1 MNFLLPVLVQI
12 LPIKGLLLFKNVK
25 ILKTRHLF
33 CCAACLRWCCW
44 FHTNELF
51 TFYHERGVTTT
62 TMAHILVL
70 LHRDINPHIPQY
82 IMNAPWYIHSKVPTL
97 SHQRIHDEK
106 KKVFATLDKWQ
117 KKGVKD
123 GPVATKYR
131 KGACENC
138 GAMTH
143 KKRDCLEVRRV
154 VLLWQE
160 SPVVYTLIPYYC
172 TVGRFVI
179 KS

>member
-1 MNFLLPVLVQI
+1 
-12 LPIKGLLLFKNVK
+12 
-25 ILKTRHLF
+25 
-33 CCAACLRWCCW
+33 
-44 FHTNELF
+44 
-51 TFYHERGVTTT
+51 
-62 TMAHILVL
+62 MAHILVL

-154 VLLWQE
+154 VLRLTRKPC
-160 SPVVYTLIPYYC
+160 SIYTDSISLN
-172 TVGRFVI
+172 
-179 KS
+179 